1 MALIQCAA
9 SYSNSQN
16 EPDIDIINSGGYI
29 SNSINASRIRLV
41 SYLGVGGY
49 NHTTQNN
56 DCGIIFGNP
65 ENTTGFVIVPSSI
78 TRAGLRIQSNGTVN
92 AVSFGATSDYRIK
105 DNIVP
110 LGSSI
115 SCLKLKPI
123 QYTNTGTNREYYGFL
138 AHEVQEHFP
147 IIVEGEK
154 DATDDNGND
163 VLQQIHYTQIIPIL
177 VNDIQ
182 TLMKEVKELKEEI
195 NILKE
200 SK

>member
-1 MALIQCAA
+1 MSVLQTA
-9 SYSNSQN
+9 SDYSKAQN
-16 EPDIDIINSGGYI
+16 TLEFDI
-29 SNSINASRIRLV
+29 SNNNATTSRFRLFTNLTYS
-41 SYLGVGGY
+41 SYNSTVQTGDLAIV
-49 NHTTQNN
+49 
-56 DCGIIFGNP
+56 FGNSFAT
-65 ENTTGFVIVPSSI
+65 NTAFCIVPHSS
-78 TRAGLRIQSNGTVN
+78 TKAGLRIQSNGTVN

-110 LGSSI
+110 LGTSI
-115 SCLKLKPI
+115 SCINLKPI

-147 IIVEGEK
+147 IVVEGVK
-154 DATDDNGND
+154 DETDDNGND

-182 TLMKEVKELKEEI
+182 NLMKEVKGLKEEI
-195 NILKE
+195 NNLKE